1 MGEQKVKTLA
11 GDELKA
17 PTVLSPASARK
28 KSKKFSKG
36 RISIHSSYNNTIMT
50 LTDPA
55 GMVATWTSAG
65 MIGFKGSKKSTPYA
79 SQKTMEEMVRRMRE
93 IGVSEVDVFIQGVGT
108 GRESAIRS
116 LTSSGILV
124 KSIRDKTPI
133 PHGGVRPKKPRR
145 V

>member
-17 PTVLSPASARK
+17 QKTATPSPK
-28 KSKKFSKG
+28 KKMKHVAKG
-36 RISIHSSYNNTIMT
+36 RICIHSSYNNTLIT
-50 LTDPA
+50 ITDSD
-55 GMVATWTSAG
+55 GKVITWGSAG

-79 SQKTMEEMVRRMRE
+79 AQRTMEEMIRRMK
-93 IGVSEVDVFIQGVGT
+93 EVGLQEVEVFIKGIGS
-108 GRESAIRS
+108 GRESAVRA
-116 LTSSGILV
+116 LTGSGISV
-124 KSIRDKTPI
+124 RSIRDRTPI